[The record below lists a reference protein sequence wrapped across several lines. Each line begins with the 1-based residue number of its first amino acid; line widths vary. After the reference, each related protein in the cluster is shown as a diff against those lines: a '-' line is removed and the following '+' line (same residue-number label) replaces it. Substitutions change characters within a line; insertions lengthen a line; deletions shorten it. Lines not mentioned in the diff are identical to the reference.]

1 MQVGF
6 LTLSG
11 YLVLWLWGS
20 HVSCQ
25 LTYKWN
31 STHFCGPSES
41 LSHQIHN
48 LFRGKY
54 AQHIKTQQVFL
65 IVSNDTNFEAWR
77 GHQDLEE
84 WSYKTVTLQ

>member
-6 LTLSG
+6 FTLSG
-11 YLVLWLWGS
+11 YLVLWVWGS

-25 LTYKWN
+25 WTYKWN
-31 STHFCGPSES
+31 GTRFCGPSES
-41 LSHQIHN
+41 LSHQVH
-48 LFRGKY
+48 K
-54 AQHIKTQQVFL
+54 HIKTQQVFL